1 MTTLTE
7 ELANDPLG
15 IGYESMTDGELEAS
29 LNAKT
34 RSRIVSRFI
43 TARTI
48 LAECADGATIL
59 DKLEAAASV
68 SSPVKWAMRFL
79 TQEGGLDVGHPN
91 TLAMIGQL
99 VAGGVLTQ
107 AEGDSLKVLPVQVCS
122 RAEEL
127 GVSAI
132 GADIRNARA

>member
-1 MTTLTE
+1 MLRDE
-7 ELANDPLG
+7 ILDDPLG